1 MSTDNILLLP
11 IDVLVNIFKK
21 LKLSD
26 LRNVM
31 LTCKTFHNLIKHDNT
46 IWRPHCRNKLMILNR
61 SSAQDLWY
69 NRCRTSH
76 NWCKGFYKTKMIV
89 HHYTNY
95 MPWLIFPN
103 SEVLVVSMGSELYSY
118 ATNKYG
124 TLNYKEDLW
133 KLEVPKIKRSDV
145 RTNDISRFVLRN
157 NFMVCGNRDGCTA
170 IYKVNNIRRRPWLQY
185 HIQDCHDNGNVEV
198 SAVEL
203 IDGRNQL
210 MLITGSTQCASIQFC
225 SLRKD
230 NSENKTFI
238 HKGSDLNVLNISV
251 YKNAGTK
258 CMALNNGADKL
269 AIGLNGNSK
278 PLVLDVNSPRFLV
291 TADATN
297 NRKQAVRDIQ
307 WHDENT
313 IVYVTHSGLLEM
325 IDIRTKEMIYST
337 RDPFQSTLY
346 CVKSDGHNA
355 IVVGSA
361 EYSRCVLFDSRNQN
375 NHVQMYFTQRRTSPV
390 YSLEF
395 DAHQLVTAVD
405 RGVGTLNFN
414 LIIPTE
420 RQKDYSHVF
429 F

>member
-1 MSTDNILLLP
+1 M
-11 IDVLVNIFKK
+11 
-21 LKLSD
+21 
-26 LRNVM
+26 
-31 LTCKTFHNLIKHDNT
+31 
-46 IWRPHCRNKLMILNR
+46 
-61 SSAQDLWY
+61 Y
-69 NRCRTSH
+69 
-76 NWCKGFYKTKMIV
+76 
-89 HHYTNY
+89 
-95 MPWLIFPN
+95 
-103 SEVLVVSMGSELYSY
+103 YS
-118 ATNKYG
+118 
-124 TLNYKEDLW
+124 
-133 KLEVPKIKRSDV
+133 
-145 RTNDISRFVLRN
+145 
-157 NFMVCGNRDGCTA
+157 
-170 IYKVNNIRRRPWLQY
+170 
-185 HIQDCHDNGNVEV
+185 
-198 SAVEL
+198 
-203 IDGRNQL
+203 
-210 MLITGSTQCASIQFC
+210 
-225 SLRKD
+225 
-230 NSENKTFI
+230 
-238 HKGSDLNVLNISV
+238 
-251 YKNAGTK
+251 
-258 CMALNNGADKL
+258 
-269 AIGLNGNSK
+269 
-278 PLVLDVNSPRFLV
+278 SPRFLV

-297 NRKQAVRDIQ
+297 NHKQAVRDIQ

-429 F
+429 S